1 MASESTPLRLR
12 STSLQYNLRIW
23 RREEAR
29 KRDLKRGGVFILAL
43 CAISLMV
50 MYVAEPLVDNGES
63 DDTAQQVQ
71 IHAATQGVPA
81 NMTANSEV
89 FCGLTTQDSG
99 YIKLPNKVDD
109 HYFYW
114 YFESRS
120 QPSTDP
126 LVLWLTG
133 GPGCSSMMALLTENG
148 PCHVLPD
155 LSTKR
160 NPYSWTNESNV
171 VWLDQPTTVGFTY
184 GDERDADN

>member
-71 IHAATQGVPA
+71 THAATQGVPT

-109 HYFYW
+109 HYFY
-114 YFESRS
+114 
-120 QPSTDP
+120 
-126 LVLWLTG
+126 
-133 GPGCSSMMALLTENG
+133 
-148 PCHVLPD
+148 
-155 LSTKR
+155 
-160 NPYSWTNESNV
+160 
-171 VWLDQPTTVGFTY
+171 
-184 GDERDADN
+184 